1 MMRLAVAL
9 LLLAPGLLP
18 AASPAS
24 SVAVTAGLGAVIHGS
39 TTSSALKCAMETS
52 IAQSR
57 CRHCIQ
63 PVFAPMAEK
72 TLEETEFSLP
82 CQASLRPEVRPT
94 LTVASPPARRPP
106 ASQPAF
112 IKFANFRS

>member
-1 MMRLAVAL
+1 MRLAVAL

-18 AASPAS
+18 AARPAS
-24 SVAVTAGLGAVIHGS
+24 SVAVTAGLGVVNYGS
-39 TTSSALKCAMETS
+39 TTSIPLTCAMETG
-52 IAQSR
+52 IAQAR

-63 PVFAPMAEK
+63 VVVAPMAEK
-72 TLEETEFSLP
+72 TLEETELSLP
-82 CQASLRPEVRPT
+82 CQASLRPDVKTT
-94 LTVASPPARRPP
+94 LMEASPPPYRPP